1 MFCDNKKKF
10 AVYTSGNCT
19 RIKKAIEIYPE
30 LLCRIKFIIT
40 DECENLVLKQY
51 FNKLGIQ
58 YYNFDVKQIYNKEK
72 RNFLLSNYIEEKL
85 NQNNIDYCFTFG
97 KHILKGRILEKY
109 KYRLINFHP
118 GIIPDVIGLNA
129 IDTAIKEK
137 KRYIGNTVHF
147 IDEGVDSGPIIMQNQ
162 ILAENFDKYGYDI
175 FLDSMTELIWKTVRL
190 LELDRIIIKNNKVII
205 KGADYTVSRVFPEF
219 NV

>member
-1 MFCDNKKKF
+1 MFCDNKKRF

-19 RIKKAIEIYPE
+19 RIKKAIEKYPE

-85 NQNNIDYCFTFG
+85 KQNNIDYCFTFG
-97 KHILKGRILEKY
+97 KHILKGRILEEY

-137 KRYIGNTVHF
+137 KGILVILYILLMKGL
-147 IDEGVDSGPIIMQNQ
+147 
-162 ILAENFDKYGYDI
+162 ILDLLLCKIKFWQKILISMDMI
-175 FLDSMTELIWKTVRL
+175 F
-190 LELDRIIIKNNKVII
+190 
-205 KGADYTVSRVFPEF
+205 F
-219 NV
+219 